1 MQLILFSSQNG
12 CITKLEQYHKDII
25 TKQTEQLKLMFNFMV
40 LFRCM
45 QWMGA
50 GAHAT
55 QNGSQH

>member
-12 CITKLEQYHKDII
+12 CITKLEQYHKDI
-25 TKQTEQLKLMFNFMV
+25 TKQTEQLMFNFMV